1 MRVWNLLRAQVSL
14 TNPANETGAELYML
28 VVFVYHYNIGQSSLG
43 LGARFS
49 GFFLLALRLGREN
62 KSMQIF
68 FFFLPLEQKTH

>member
-1 MRVWNLLRAQVSL
+1 VGTCTWHLMRVWNLLRAQVSL

-49 GFFLLALRLGREN
+49 LVSFSWL
-62 KSMQIF
+62 SD
-68 FFFLPLEQKTH
+68 